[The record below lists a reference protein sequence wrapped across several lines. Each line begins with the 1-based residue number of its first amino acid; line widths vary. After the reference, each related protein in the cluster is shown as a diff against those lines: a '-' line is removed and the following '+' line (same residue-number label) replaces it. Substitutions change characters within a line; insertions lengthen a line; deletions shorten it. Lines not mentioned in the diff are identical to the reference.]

1 MRTRKGYKTDRMQLI
16 KQYLEFYYGQEIFKR
31 SDRMLE

>member
-1 MRTRKGYKTDRMQLI
+1 MRTRKGFKTDRMLLI
-16 KQYLEFYYGQEIFKR
+16 KQILGSYYGQAIFKR

>member
-1 MRTRKGYKTDRMQLI
+1 MRTRKGYKTDRMLLNIQI
-16 KQYLEFYYGQEIFKR
+16 LEFYYGQEIFKR